1 MLSYMGFFMVN
12 FGRMRRRRS
21 SLCKSCSMCEGS
33 RKFLNECLGSFP
45 LSSSTLSPACW
56 PSSFSSWPLR
66 KNARGTCCCERRTRS
81 QTETTL
87 MRVTERRTA
96 IGEDWLLAM
105 TIPRRPTLLLLPPPL
120 IPRDVGHQACP
131 SSTMIPLA
139 VTRSRP
145 RHSPARRARR
155 NESPACYGSVGRKQ
169 ARLSFSVRRQEEERG
184 GYGMVS

>member
-1 MLSYMGFFMVN
+1 
-12 FGRMRRRRS
+12 
-21 SLCKSCSMCEGS
+21 
-33 RKFLNECLGSFP
+33 
-45 LSSSTLSPACW
+45 
-56 PSSFSSWPLR
+56 
-66 KNARGTCCCERRTRS
+66 
-81 QTETTL
+81 

-105 TIPRRPTLLLLPPPL
+105 TIPRRPTLLLLSPPL

-184 GYGMVS
+184 GYGWYGASAPTVVLFALPQNNNLRVDFPVTRDSNLALHKVDLIRSSILTDQCRRCSPPSSSYFSFLHLP